1 MDVQVGMTWFKN
13 TLAGNEVWR
22 FMAWLA
28 AVLVALMAGK
38 IARYYLRKVAGVL
51 DARNRK
57 ALASFLNAIG
67 KSAVFALVVI
77 ALKTGM
83 HVLVLSPA
91 MASFTMTATN
101 VLVVV
106 ATAYVLYC
114 LVDVVSDALMRAAEK
129 TPSKLD
135 DMLAPMVRSSL
146 RVTVVV
152 LGLVQVATVLSDK
165 PLTSIVAGLGVGGLA
180 VALAAQETIK
190 NFFGSVTVLTDKP
203 FELGDRV
210 VVDKFDG
217 VVEHVGFRST
227 RLRTLDGALVTMPNG
242 VLAGLGIMNLGKR
255 PYLRRVMAIGITYDT
270 PPAKVERAVEIIR
283 GILSNHQN
291 VDPQMP
297 PRVYFKDFGASALDI
312 MAIYWFCS
320 TDYWEYM
327 EFSQQVNLE
336 ILRQFAKEGIKIAF
350 PSQTVYLAGDRRS
363 SEMPDK
369 KGS

>member
-1 MDVQVGMTWFKN
+1 MDMQLGVAWFQN

-22 FMAWLA
+22 FFAWLA
-28 AVLVALMAGK
+28 GVLVAIMGGK
-38 IARYYLRKVAGVL
+38 IARFYMNKFAGVL
-51 DARNRK
+51 ESRGRPMG
-57 ALASFLNAIG
+57 ASFLNALG
-67 KSAVFALVVI
+67 KSVVFALVVV
-77 ALKTGM
+77 ALKSGL
-83 HVLVLSPA
+83 HLLVLSPA
-91 MASFTMTATN
+91 MVSFTMTATH

-210 VVDKFDG
+210 LVDKYDG

-227 RLRTLDGALVTMPNG
+227 RLRTMDGDLVTIPNGAL
-242 VLAGLGIMNLGKR
+242 AGMGIQNAGKR
-255 PYLRRVMAIGITYDT
+255 PYLRRVIKVGIAYGT
-270 PPAKVERAVEIIR
+270 PSDKMERAVEIIKE
-283 GILSNHQN
+283 IVANHPNQ
-291 VDPQMP
+291 DLLMP
-297 PRVYFKDFGASALDI
+297 PRVYFSEFGVSSLDI
-312 MAIYWFCS
+312 SVIYWMHK

-327 EFSQQVNLE
+327 DFSQKVNLE
-336 ILRQFAKEGIKIAF
+336 ILKRFATEGIVLAV
-350 PSQTVYLAGDRRS
+350 PTQVVHVAGDRS
-363 SEMPDK
+363 FLK
-369 KGS
+369 